1 MTRLLL
7 LALALMLLLG
17 PMLTATAFESP
28 LTFESPLHG
37 GDGRIYAQTVHSVH
51 TYLLPTVRVG
61 VMRN

>member
-1 MTRLLL
+1 
-7 LALALMLLLG
+7 MLLLG